1 VGGGKIY
8 DQEVKRV
15 KVLNGSKVMVE
26 GVGKDGTQRITG

>member
-1 VGGGKIY
+1 VGGSNIY

-26 GVGKDGTQRITG
+26 GVGKNSTQRITG